1 MTRIN
6 TLFRAGLMGLALTGA
21 MSAAQAQTPAASG
34 APATPKPPRTCFSL
48 SDWDGWSSPSRDV
61 LYMKVRL
68 REVYRVDLT
77 HGSNRLNSAGSHLVS
92 YVRGS
97 DRICSPLD
105 LDLRVADG
113 FGMAIPIRA
122 KTITKLTPEQIAAIP
137 KKDRP

>member
-1 MTRIN
+1 MTRLN
-6 TLFRAGLMGLALTGA
+6 TLFCAGLAGMALAGGL
-21 MSAAQAQTPAASG
+21 AQAQTPPGPAA
-34 APATPKPPRTCFSL
+34 AAAPKPPRTCFSL

-77 HGSNRLNSAGSHLVS
+77 HGSNRLNSAGTHLVS
-92 YVRGS
+92 HVHGS

-105 LDLRVADG
+105 LDLRVSDG
-113 FGMAIPIRA
+113 YGMAIPIRA
-122 KTITKLTPEQIAAIP
+122 KAITKLTPEQIAAIP